1 MNLDYQIAKDYL
13 NKLSDADKKRLCNRT
28 LGEVNER
35 NQTKSQLRKFY
46 TEFLKNKIKTG
57 KI

>member
-13 NKLSDADKKRLCNRT
+13 NKLPDAEKTKLCNRT

-35 NQTKSQLRKFY
+35 KQSKSQLRKFY
-46 TEFLKNKIKTG
+46 SGFIKNKIKAG

>member
-13 NKLSDADKKRLCNRT
+13 NKLPDVEKTKLCNRT
-28 LGEVNER
+28 LGEVKER
-35 NQTKSQLRKFY
+35 KQSKSQLRKFY
-46 TEFLKNKIKTG
+46 SDYLKNKRKTG